1 MESSILNNDCIEYI
15 YKILHKSL
23 LEDIHNELISAVH
36 TRRKC
41 IIYSGLANIKQKI
54 YTEPEFI
61 QLCRQQF
68 PGPPLNYFRDL
79 DDEFD
84 FELLGWEEG
93 DWEHRYVMEKLPQ
106 FEAMEDSNQM
116 NVVDWLVFTGAIKF
130 DENHNQ
136 IYE

>member
-1 MESSILNNDCIEYI
+1 MESALNNDCIEYI
-15 YKILHKSL
+15 YKLLHKMYVTEL
-23 LEDIHNELISAVH
+23 HDELITKVYK
-36 TRRKC
+36 RRKC
-41 IIYSGLANIKQKI
+41 IIYSGLAHIKQQI
-54 YTEPEFI
+54 YTEEEFI
-61 QLCRQQF
+61 KLCREEF

-84 FELLGWEEG
+84 FDLLGWDE
-93 DWEHRYVMEKLPQ
+93 DSWEYRYVMEKLPQ
-106 FEAMEDSNQM
+106 FEAMTDSSSM